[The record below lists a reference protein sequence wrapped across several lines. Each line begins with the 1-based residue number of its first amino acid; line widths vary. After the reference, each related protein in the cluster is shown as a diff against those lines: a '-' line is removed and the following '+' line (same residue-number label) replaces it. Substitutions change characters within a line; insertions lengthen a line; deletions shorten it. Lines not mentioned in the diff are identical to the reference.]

1 MSNDNDPRDEAMREI
16 EAALAHYAMACI
28 DEIGDGTPECYER
41 TNAVKGK
48 LLALI
53 RSKLPQPDAEHERAV
68 EAWRDRAGWFR
79 VWSET
84 LKAWL
89 YDIDCETFDEALRLM
104 RARPATCKDGLQVQR
119 DKAAAEL
126 LRAADEL
133 LRDTTPTNRDCFA
146 VCNYVVDDLRN
157 AIEAAKRARPA
168 SGKDEAAGEL
178 LRAAKEAWPWVYG
191 HPKQSDELW
200 QAIAKAERA
209 GIK

>member
-1 MSNDNDPRDEAMREI
+1 MTNDDDMREI
-16 EAALAHYAMACI
+16 EAALDKFYQASAYMDTQWI
-28 DEIGDGTPECYER
+28 PER
-41 TNAVKGK
+41 DK

-53 RSKLPQPDAEHERAV
+53 RAKLDARSVATDAEHERAV
-68 EAWRDRAGWFR
+68 EAWRDSSNEFTVCTGGYECSGEQHAR
-79 VWSET
+79 WS
-84 LKAWL
+84 AVR
-89 YDIDCETFDEALRLM
+89 YEALRLM